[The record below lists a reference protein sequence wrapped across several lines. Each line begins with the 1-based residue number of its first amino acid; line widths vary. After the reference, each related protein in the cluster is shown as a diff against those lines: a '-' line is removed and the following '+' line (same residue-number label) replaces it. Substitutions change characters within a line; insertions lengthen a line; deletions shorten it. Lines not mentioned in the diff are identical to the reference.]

1 MGTEEAVDWLGELA
15 EQYGVPDY
23 QIIGASDVMLLVFIG
38 FIFIMLILKYSN
50 RTDIISGLLFA
61 VFGGLLATV
70 TLIIAELN
78 ILVFILSMVIAAIS
92 LIMGSL
98 KMINYLKY
106 KTKGIINNG

>member
-15 EQYGVPDY
+15 ERYGVPDY
-23 QIIGASDVMLLVFIG
+23 QIIGSSDVMLLVFIG
-38 FIFIMLILKYSN
+38 FTFIMLILKYSN

-70 TLIIAELN
+70 TLIIGELN

-92 LIMGSL
+92 LIIGSL

>member
-15 EQYGVPDY
+15 ERYGVPDY
-23 QIIGASDVMLLVFIG
+23 QIIGSSDVMLLVFIG
-38 FIFIMLILKYSN
+38 FTFIMLILKYSN

-70 TLIIAELN
+70 TLIIGELN

-92 LIMGSL
+92 LIIGSL
-98 KMINYLKY
+98 KMINYLNY

>member
-1 MGTEEAVDWLGELA
+1 MGTEESVDTLGELA
-15 EQYGVPDY
+15 ERYGVPDY
-23 QIIGASDVMLLVFIG
+23 QIIGTSDVMLLVFIG
-38 FIFIMLILKYSN
+38 FTFIMLILKYSN

-70 TLIIAELN
+70 TLIMGELN
-78 ILVFILSMVIAAIS
+78 ILVFILSMAIAAIS
-92 LIMGSL
+92 LIIGSL